1 MIFSQQKHNTI
12 ANNRDKIKPWQYRI
26 AGIFMHNTENIYKS
40 NVPASGIR
48 DEIKQDIEQNMA
60 KFNDPVV
67 IGEMLY
73 KVLQERENTNR
84 ILKNILSKLETME
97 TRMQSGTETPTKTE
111 IAQVKQQTQAVKDIL
126 LPEIDEAIYEFV
138 KKLGKTTAEEVRAE
152 FKYKGKNAACAR
164 LNRLF
169 ELNLLGKKQVGKKYT
184 SCQNNNKARKTR
196 LETLCVFDSWE
207 RFYVPA
213 IGGG

>member
-12 ANNRDKIKPWQYRI
+12 ANDRDKIKPWQYQI

-40 NVPASGIR
+40 DVPASGIR

-67 IGEMLY
+67 IGEMIY

-97 TRMQSGTETPTKTE
+97 NHMQSGTEIPTKTE
-111 IAQVKQQTQAVKDIL
+111 IAKVKQQTQAVKDIL

-169 ELNLLGKKQVGKKYT
+169 ELNLLGKKQVGKKVYFMPR
-184 SCQNNNKARKTR
+184 Q
-196 LETLCVFDSWE
+196 
-207 RFYVPA
+207 
-213 IGGG
+213 

>member
-48 DEIKQDIEQNMA
+48 DEIKQDIEQNLA

-67 IGEMLY
+67 IGEMFY

-84 ILKNILSKLETME
+84 ILKNILSKLESME
-97 TRMQSGTETPTKTE
+97 TRMHGETGTPQTKTE
-111 IAQVKQQTQAVKDIL
+111 VAQVKQQTQAVNEIL

-169 ELNLLGKKQVGKKYT
+169 ELNLLGKKQVGKKVYFMP
-184 SCQNNNKARKTR
+184 K
-196 LETLCVFDSWE
+196 
-207 RFYVPA
+207 
-213 IGGG
+213 

>member
-1 MIFSQQKHNTI
+1 
-12 ANNRDKIKPWQYRI
+12 
-26 AGIFMHNTENIYKS
+26 MHNTENIYKS

-97 TRMQSGTETPTKTE
+97 THR
-111 IAQVKQQTQAVKDIL
+111 
-126 LPEIDEAIYEFV
+126 F
-138 KKLGKTTAEEVRAE
+138 
-152 FKYKGKNAACAR
+152 
-164 LNRLF
+164 LN
-169 ELNLLGKKQVGKKYT
+169 
-184 SCQNNNKARKTR
+184 S
-196 LETLCVFDSWE
+196 
-207 RFYVPA
+207 
-213 IGGG
+213 